1 MRLIPLTQGYF
12 AKVDDEDYEWLSKW
26 KWYAGTRKKRGKEKY
41 PRVVR
46 SISIGGKIIQIQ
58 MPREI
63 MRARTYEVVDHIN
76 RDTLDNRKENLRLCS
91 LYQNGLNKGLYRN
104 NKSGYKGV
112 SIRKDKIKN
121 KYAAYIRFNKKLKH
135 LGFFPTL
142 ELAATAYNDAAT
154 KFHGEFASLNT
165 IKH

>member
-1 MRLIPLTQGYF
+1 MKLISLTQGYF
-12 AKVDDEDYEWLSKW
+12 TKVDDDDYEWLSQW
-26 KWYAGTRKKRGKEKY
+26 KWYAGTKKRCEKERD

-46 SISIGGKIIQIQ
+46 SISIGGKVIQIQ

-63 MRARTYEVVDHIN
+63 MRARTHEVVDHIN
-76 RDTLDNRKENLRLCS
+76 HDPLDNRKENLRLCS
-91 LYQNGLNKGLYRN
+91 LYQNGLNRNTYRN

-112 SIRKDKIKN
+112 FIRKDKIKN
-121 KYAAYIRFNKKLKH
+121 KYAAYITFNKKLKH
-135 LGFFPTL
+135 LGFFPTP

-154 KFHGEFASLNT
+154 EFHGRFANLNI